1 MRTRRQRQIEDE
13 APFALPHEQLAKA
26 FSHLDLRSLL
36 CTAACVCK
44 RWRAVIASNA
54 VAWTTAMSELDSLA
68 IIGPQGVKALA
79 QRLTRSGGWL
89 ELAARLGNKAC
100 YAPACTALG
109 LYFDSSKHRRACHQH
124 ARAGSRVHINDFIFE
139 SAPWRTVSSGVELQN
154 ALRDCPEGACIRVT
168 GHIQFP
174 AGSEPEIKR
183 CRLSGPLCAPG
194 QAPQASITHM
204 SCPFIPVNAVL
215 QDLKLITGNE
225 LILEEILIAG
235 SGWFPALQPE
245 ANTLLRNCRTV
256 SYTVRL
262 CTISIALAN
271 CHMPSPMTHLLCVH
285 GCVCLQGSSLM
296 LQGSSTVRV
305 AADDCTFES
314 HEYLGIVVQEQADE
328 DAAKSSLSLR
338 GCTMTNNHWGASLG
352 CDLSDEDERVIRA
365 VNTFDDNVDKDITR
379 HYEDKK

>member
-26 FSHLDLRSLL
+26 FSHLNLRSLIY
-36 CTAACVCK
+36 TAACVCK
-44 RWRAVIASNA
+44 RWRAVIATNA
-54 VAWTTAMSELDSLA
+54 VAWTTAMSELDPLA

-89 ELAARLGNKAC
+89 ELASRLGNKAC
-100 YAPACTALG
+100 YAPDCTALG

-183 CRLSGPLCAPG
+183 CRLAGPPCA
-194 QAPQASITHM
+194 QKR
-204 SCPFIPVNAVL
+204 CPFIPVNAVL
-215 QDLKLITGNE
+215 QDLKLITGHE

-256 SYTVRL
+256 SYPVRL
-262 CTISIALAN
+262 CTISIALTK
-271 CHMPSPMTHLLCVH
+271 CHMPYPMPIMHC
-285 GCVCLQGSSLM
+285 S
-296 LQGSSTVRV
+296 
-305 AADDCTFES
+305 
-314 HEYLGIVVQEQADE
+314 Y
-328 DAAKSSLSLR
+328 
-338 GCTMTNNHWGASLG
+338 
-352 CDLSDEDERVIRA
+352 
-365 VNTFDDNVDKDITR
+365 
-379 HYEDKK
+379 